1 MVETRELGP
10 LEMRVLGLLDGAA
23 PMSVRDIQTELERGG
38 AALAYTTVMTVLVRL
53 HEKGMLVRE
62 KEGRRFVY
70 STAKRSGAA
79 KRSLLARIQ
88 GTLFAKD
95 RAQPILSLLDDDSLS
110 RTELRALR
118 KKIDEK
124 LKAKS

>member
-1 MVETRELGP
+1 
-10 LEMRVLGLLDGAA
+10 MRVLGLLEGAA
-23 PMSVRDIQTELERGG
+23 PMPVHAIQAELETAG

-53 HEKGMLVRE
+53 YEKGLLVRE
-62 KEGRRFVY
+62 KEGRRFLY
-70 STAKRSGAA
+70 SAAKRSGAA
-79 KRSLLARIQ
+79 KRGLLARIQ

-110 RTELRALR
+110 TAELRALR

-124 LKAKS
+124 LKGKA

>member
-1 MVETRELGP
+1 VVDALGP
-10 LEMRVLGLLDGAA
+10 LEMRVLGLLEGAA
-23 PMSVRDIQTELERGG
+23 PMPVHAIQAELERGG

-53 HEKGMLVRE
+53 HDKGMLVRE
-62 KEGRRFVY
+62 KEGRRYLY
-70 STAKRSGAA
+70 SAAKRSGAA
-79 KRSLLARIQ
+79 KRGLLARIH

-95 RAQPILSLLDDDSLS
+95 RAEPILTLLDDDSLS
-110 RTELRALR
+110 VAELRALR